1 MQNRRKFLKF
11 GALIASASIAHPLA
25 SFSIPTHP
33 IQQDKL
39 VPLALKKGDKVVIIS
54 PAGAVYDVAK
64 IKEFKNT
71 LINLGFVVTVA
82 KSASKIYG
90 YLAGSDEE
98 RAADVNEAFADKSI
112 KGIFCTRGGWGCARI
127 LDLLDYNS
135 IAENPKFIMG
145 FSDITSLL
153 IGINTKVNLITFHGP
168 VGLSSWDPF
177 SVSCFNNTIIL
188 GDKNIFP
195 CRRED
200 DVLALAPGIAQGE
213 LIGGNLSVFVSLIGT
228 NYLPDFDRKILFLE
242 ELNEDPYK
250 IDRMLMQ
257 INQSG
262 IFDKLAG
269 LVFGVFSNCHP
280 ENIDQS
286 FSLLEVIKHHVLPL
300 NIPVIYNA
308 PFGHTTKKWTIP
320 IGSLAEINADN
331 LSLELLEPAVLV

>member
-1 MQNRRKFLKF
+1 MQNRRKFLKY

-25 SFSIPTHP
+25 SFSIPPNP

-39 VPLALKKGDKVVIIS
+39 VPRALKKGDKVVIIS
-54 PAGAVYDVAK
+54 PAGAVYDDAK

-71 LINLGFVVTVA
+71 LINLGFVVTLA
-82 KSASKIYG
+82 KSVSKTYG
-90 YLAGSDEE
+90 YLAGTDEE

-127 LDLLDYNS
+127 LDLLDYKS

-153 IGINTKVNLITFHGP
+153 IGIQTKVNLITFHGP

-177 SVSCFNNTIIL
+177 SVSCFNNTTML
-188 GDKNIFP
+188 GHKNIFP
-195 CRRED
+195 CINED
-200 DVLALAPGIAQGE
+200 NVFALAPGIAQGE

-242 ELNEDPYK
+242 ELNEEPYK

-257 INQSG
+257 IKQSG

-286 FSLLEVIKHHVLPL
+286 FPLLEVIKYHVLPL

-320 IGSLAEINADN
+320 IGALAEINADN
-331 LSLELLEPAVLV
+331 LSLELLAPAVLV

>member
-1 MQNRRKFLKF
+1 MQNRRKFLKY

-25 SFSIPTHP
+25 SFSIPPNP

-39 VPLALKKGDKVVIIS
+39 VPRALKKGDKVVIIS
-54 PAGAVYDVAK
+54 PAGAVYDDAK

-71 LINLGFVVTVA
+71 LINLGFVVTLA
-82 KSASKIYG
+82 KSVSKTYG
-90 YLAGSDEE
+90 YLAGTDEE

-127 LDLLDYNS
+127 LDLLDYKS

-153 IGINTKVNLITFHGP
+153 IGIQTKVNLITFHGP

-177 SVSCFNNTIIL
+177 SVSCFNNTTML
-188 GDKNIFP
+188 GHKNIFP
-195 CRRED
+195 CINKD
-200 DVLALAPGIAQGE
+200 NVFALAPGIAQGE
-213 LIGGNLSVFVSLIGT
+213 LTGGNLSVFISLIGT
-228 NYLPDFDRKILFLE
+228 KYLPDFDRKILFLE
-242 ELNEDPYK
+242 ELNEEPYK

-257 INQSG
+257 IKQSG

-286 FSLLEVIKHHVLPL
+286 FPLLEVIKYHVLPL

-320 IGSLAEINADN
+320 IGALAEINADN
-331 LSLELLEPAVLV
+331 LSLELLAPAVLV

>member
-1 MQNRRKFLKF
+1 MQNRRKFLKY

-25 SFSIPTHP
+25 SFSIPPNP

-39 VPLALKKGDKVVIIS
+39 VPRALKKGDKVVIIS
-54 PAGAVYDVAK
+54 PAGAVYDDAK

-71 LINLGFVVTVA
+71 LINLGFVVTLA
-82 KSASKIYG
+82 KSVSKTYG
-90 YLAGSDEE
+90 YLAGTDEE

-127 LDLLDYNS
+127 LDLLDYKS

-153 IGINTKVNLITFHGP
+153 IGIQTKVNLITFHGP

-177 SVSCFNNTIIL
+177 SVSCFNNTTML
-188 GDKNIFP
+188 GHKNIFP
-195 CRRED
+195 CINED
-200 DVLALAPGIAQGE
+200 NVFALAPGIAQGE
-213 LIGGNLSVFVSLIGT
+213 LIGGNLSVFISLIGT
-228 NYLPDFDRKILFLE
+228 KYLPDFDRKILFLE
-242 ELNEDPYK
+242 ELNEEPYK

-257 INQSG
+257 IKQSG

-286 FSLLEVIKHHVLPL
+286 FPLLEVIKYHVLPL

-320 IGSLAEINADN
+320 IGALAEINADN
-331 LSLELLEPAVLV
+331 LSLELLAPAVLV

>member
-1 MQNRRKFLKF
+1 MQNRRKFLKYS
-11 GALIASASIAHPLA
+11 ALIASASIAHPLA
-25 SFSIPTHP
+25 SFSLPTYP

-39 VPLALKKGDKVVIIS
+39 FPLALKKGDKVVIIS
-54 PAGAVYDVAK
+54 PAGAVYDADK

-71 LINLGFVVTVA
+71 LVNLGFVVTLA
-82 KSASKIYG
+82 KSVSKTYG
-90 YLAGSDEE
+90 YLAGTDEE

-127 LDLLDYNS
+127 LDLLNYKS

-168 VGLSSWDPF
+168 VGLSTWDPF
-177 SVSCFNNTIIL
+177 SVSCFNNTTIL
-188 GDKNIFP
+188 GHKNIFP
-195 CRRED
+195 FINED
-200 DVLALAPGIAQGE
+200 NVFALAPGIAQGE

-257 INQSG
+257 VNQSG

-286 FSLLEVIKHHVLPL
+286 FPLLEVIKYHVLPL
-300 NIPVIYNA
+300 NIPVIFNA

-320 IGSLAEINADN
+320 IGALAEINTDN
-331 LSLELLEPAVLV
+331 LSLELLAPAVLV

>member
-1 MQNRRKFLKF
+1 MQNRRKFLKS

-286 FSLLEVIKHHVLPL
+286 FPLLEVIKHHVLPL

-320 IGSLAEINADN
+320 IGALAEINADN